1 MDELLP
7 IQNVIYEFRGRKVML
22 DSDLAL
28 LYEIETKRLNEA
40 VKRNRQRFPS
50 DFMFQLADDEWEL
63 LRSQFAT
70 SKNGA
75 TLISQIAISKTAAQR
90 GGRRIAPY
98 VFTEQGVAMLSSV
111 INSERA
117 IAVNIQIMRVFVQ
130 IRQYAVAQNDTNE
143 HIAEL
148 RKLLLL
154 YIEQNDKR
162 VDEIIK
168 VLNDFTTHS
177 PRKKLIGFQASQGG
191 GV

>member
-1 MDELLP
+1 
-7 IQNVIYEFRGRKVML
+7 ML

-40 VKRNRQRFPS
+40 VKRNRQRFPA

-63 LRSQFAT
+63 LKSQFAT
-70 SKNGA
+70 SKKGA

-130 IRQYAVAQNDTNE
+130 IRQYAVMQNDTNE

-168 VLNDFTTHS
+168 VLNDFTTNS

>member
-1 MDELLP
+1 MNELMP
-7 IQNVIYEFRGRKVML
+7 VQNVIYEFRGHKVML

-40 VKRNRQRFPS
+40 VKRNRQRFPA
-50 DFMFQLADDEWEL
+50 DFMFQLADDEWET
-63 LRSQFAT
+63 LRSHFAT

-75 TLISQIAISKTAAQR
+75 CLISQIAISKTIEQR

-117 IAVNIQIMRVFVQ
+117 ITVNIQIMRVFVQ
-130 IRQYAVAQNDTNE
+130 IRQYAITQNDTNE

-148 RKLLLL
+148 RKLLQL
-154 YIEQNDKR
+154 YIDQNDKR
-162 VDEIIK
+162 VDEIIR
-168 VLNDFTTHS
+168 VLNGFLAS
-177 PRKKLIGFQASQGG
+177 PPVKKPIGFQITQ
-191 GV
+191 